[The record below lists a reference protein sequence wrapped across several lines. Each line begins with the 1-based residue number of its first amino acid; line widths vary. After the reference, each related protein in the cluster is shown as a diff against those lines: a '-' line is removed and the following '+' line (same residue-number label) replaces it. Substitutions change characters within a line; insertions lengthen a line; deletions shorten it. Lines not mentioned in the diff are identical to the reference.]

1 MTTLKK
7 ILAAS
12 AAMFALLMGGVT
24 AATADE
30 AIADR
35 IKPYGSVC
43 LAGQEC
49 ANEVAG
55 GGAAAAGTAA
65 RSGEAV
71 YGQFCTACHGSGI
84 LDAPKTGDTA
94 VWEARLNAAGDLDA
108 LTVSAI
114 TGVGAMPPKGT
125 CGNCS
130 DDEIKAAIEHMAGF

>member
-12 AAMFALLMGGVT
+12 AAMFALLMGGINF
-24 AATADE
+24 ATADE
-30 AIADR
+30 AIANR

-43 LAGQEC
+43 LASQEC
-49 ANEVAG
+49 ATEVAG
-55 GGAAAAGTAA
+55 AAPAAGAAG

-108 LTVSAI
+108 LTLSAI